1 MTQNI
6 TITVFEAGTPAARTF
21 AYRISV
27 DGEEVANRTL
37 TPVQSQQVQE
47 MAAQYIS
54 LFEGASKPGA
64 IEYLPILGDGL
75 FHLFL
80 ETGWQDFRAR
90 ILQGGD
96 IVIASSISEVL
107 QLPWEYLRLAKGD
120 VIGVSERFNICRQP
134 IVAGG
139 GQTPESTKLE
149 SAPLRVLFLASEPL
163 DYEQEE
169 LEILKVA
176 EGLDMVLEVS
186 DKATLEELKDLAGAF
201 RPHVVH
207 LAANG
212 KMLGER
218 LAFQCKA

>member
-1 MTQNI
+1 MTQKI
-6 TITVFEAGTPAARTF
+6 TISVSEAGTPAARTF

-27 DGEEVANRTL
+27 DGEEVANRAL

-54 LFEGASKPGA
+54 LFEGASKAGA

-80 ETGWQDFRAR
+80 ETGWQDFGAR

-96 IVIASSISEVL
+96 VVIASNISEVL

-120 VIGVSERFNICRQP
+120 VIGISERFNICRHP

-139 GQTPESTKLE
+139 QPHGSIKIA
-149 SAPLRVLFLASEPL
+149 SGPLRVLFLAS
-163 DYEQEE
+163 
-169 LEILKVA
+169 
-176 EGLDMVLEVS
+176 
-186 DKATLEELKDLAGAF
+186 
-201 RPHVVH
+201 
-207 LAANG
+207 
-212 KMLGER
+212 
-218 LAFQCKA
+218 